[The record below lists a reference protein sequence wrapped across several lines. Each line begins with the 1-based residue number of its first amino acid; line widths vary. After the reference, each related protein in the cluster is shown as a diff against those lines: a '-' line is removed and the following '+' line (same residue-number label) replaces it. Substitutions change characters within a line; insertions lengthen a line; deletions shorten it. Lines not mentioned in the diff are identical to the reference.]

1 MDNLKATVQDGI
13 NNSSPFNKNLTH
25 INYADNSIVE
35 KLPQVEYEINFGCFD
50 YGNTEPNIET
60 EQSEDLIMTDIHRNL
75 YT

>member
-35 KLPQVEYEINFGCFD
+35 KLPPVEYEINFGCFD
-50 YGNTEPNIET
+50 YGNT
-60 EQSEDLIMTDIHRNL
+60 
-75 YT
+75 